1 MQRRYSRCPGHELV
15 AERVREA
22 ELAPFLAAMP
32 KSTVTKLESFGLLV
46 SGTLVSAFSVR
57 LLHDHWGTLLLD
69 KSCVAVLLLAA
80 SISLAS
86 AVVHARAE
94 TPRTVLI
101 GLTSTVAAILTA
113 GSGAVLQS
121 LSMGTNVALKAAS
134 VAPFLHADT
143 NWPPALYH
151 FSVVVHAWIV
161 SGRCQLASIA
171 PPGGV
176 HGIAVDDRDAR
187 LLRLTCAEPA
197 FLWFQRFVDDACP
210 EPSHA
215 IDFTACVVEQGGT
228 PPLPAVTVCR
238 CRLPMV
244 RELRGII
251 TPLVLAAFAAAL
263 LQAIVACASW
273 LRLVAVMRRY
283 GRSGTYNSAN
293 GRARRHILSTGIG
306 NGDDGG
312 SFFAASAATPLCNP
326 VAAHQHE
333 LRPSTYGTNK

>member
-143 NWPPALYH
+143 NWP
-151 FSVVVHAWIV
+151 
-161 SGRCQLASIA
+161 
-171 PPGGV
+171 
-176 HGIAVDDRDAR
+176 D
-187 LLRLTCAEPA
+187 
-197 FLWFQRFVDDACP
+197 
-210 EPSHA
+210 
-215 IDFTACVVEQGGT
+215 
-228 PPLPAVTVCR
+228 
-238 CRLPMV
+238 
-244 RELRGII
+244 
-251 TPLVLAAFAAAL
+251 
-263 LQAIVACASW
+263 IVASAG
-273 LRLVAVMRRY
+273 RR
-283 GRSGTYNSAN
+283 RSIQQVCIFTIQDNEAEKKPPTVS
-293 GRARRHILSTGIG
+293 
-306 NGDDGG
+306 
-312 SFFAASAATPLCNP
+312 
-326 VAAHQHE
+326 
-333 LRPSTYGTNK
+333 